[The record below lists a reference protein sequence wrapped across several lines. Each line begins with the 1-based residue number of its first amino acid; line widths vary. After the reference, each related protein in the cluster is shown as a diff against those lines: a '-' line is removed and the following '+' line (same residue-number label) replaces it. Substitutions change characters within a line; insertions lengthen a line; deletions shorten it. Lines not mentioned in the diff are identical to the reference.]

1 MCRLGVWF
9 SVLGGA
15 AAVCSIFS
23 GCDTG
28 PTAVPVPT
36 INPAAAAAEA
46 MAMYDTNKDGALD
59 AEELKKVPGLT
70 HHPAKFDAN
79 GDGKVDQQEIANRF
93 TDIYK
98 AQVGMM
104 NFPVVVKWNG
114 QPLAGATV
122 KMIPEKFLGSAIKPA
137 EGITDVNG
145 YASPSLADAD
155 MPSDLRGKVKAMHN
169 GIYKVE
175 ITHPTTKLP
184 EIYNSATTLG
194 LEVTNDTNLEPP
206 KIELKAGK

>member
-1 MCRLGVWF
+1 MGRLGVWC
-9 SVLGGA
+9 SAWGGA

-28 PTAVPVPT
+28 PNAVPVPT

-46 MAMYDTNKDGALD
+46 MAMYDANKDGALD

-70 HHPAKFDAN
+70 HHPAKFDPN
-79 GDGKVDQQEIANRF
+79 SDGKVDQQEIATRLG
-93 TDIYK
+93 DIYK

-104 NFPVVVKWNG
+104 NYPLIVKWNG

-137 EGITDVNG
+137 EGITDANG
-145 YASPSLADAD
+145 YASPTLADAD
-155 MPSDLRGKVKAMHN
+155 VPSDLRGKVRAMHN

-175 ITHPTTKLP
+175 ITHPSIKLP
-184 EIYNSATTLG
+184 EIYNTATTLG
-194 LEVTNDTNLEPP
+194 LEVTNDTSLEPP
-206 KIELKAGK
+206 KLELKAGK